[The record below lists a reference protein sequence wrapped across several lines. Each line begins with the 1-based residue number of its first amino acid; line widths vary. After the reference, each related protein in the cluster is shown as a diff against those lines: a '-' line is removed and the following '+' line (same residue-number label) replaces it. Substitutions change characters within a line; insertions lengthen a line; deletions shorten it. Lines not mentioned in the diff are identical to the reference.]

1 MSILGQI
8 FTAAGVEQQKLIQV
22 VNLLRA
28 NPMAAMVAVQEL
40 KLSDDVMKKIMVTVM
55 MDPHAIEDLA
65 KELGL
70 TEEDISAIKNKFN
83 PN

>member
-8 FTAAGVEQQKLIQV
+8 FTEAGVGQQKLIQV

-70 TEEDISAIKNKFN
+70 TEDDISAIKNKFN

>member
-8 FTAAGVEQQKLIQV
+8 FTEAGVEQQKLIQV